1 MRKLSVLLDVVA
13 ILIFVV
19 IGRHVHDHGVNIR
32 GLASTAWPFLV
43 GLGLGVG
50 WLVLT
55 RQRRS
60 ITTLRGGVVVWLSTV
75 ALGMIL
81 RVISGQGTAF
91 AFIVVALVFL
101 GLCML
106 GWRAAF
112 ARNRRLRA
120 R

>member
-1 MRKLSVLLDVVA
+1 MRKLSVVLDVVA
-13 ILIFVV
+13 ILIFVA
-19 IGRHVHDHGVNIR
+19 IGRRVHDHGVNVR

-43 GLGLGVG
+43 GLGVG

-60 ITTLRGGVVVWLSTV
+60 ITTLAGGVVVWLSTV
-75 ALGMIL
+75 VVGMIL
-81 RVISGQGTAF
+81 RVVSGQGTAF
-91 AFIVVALVFL
+91 AFIVVALAFL
-101 GLCML
+101 GLFML

-112 ARNRRLRA
+112 ASARRLRT

>member
-1 MRKLSVLLDVVA
+1 MRRSSAVVDVVV
-13 ILIFVV
+13 ILIFVA
-19 IGRHVHDHGVNIR
+19 IGRRVHDHGVNIR

-43 GLGLGVG
+43 GLGAG
-50 WLVLT
+50 WLVLI

-60 ITTLRGGVVVWLSTV
+60 ITTLSGGVVVWLSTV
-75 ALGMIL
+75 TLGMIL
-81 RVISGQGTAF
+81 RVVAGQGTAF

-101 GLCML
+101 GLFML

-112 ARNRRLRA
+112 AGARRLGA